1 MLVGR
6 AGQRPLAAEVG
17 RWILSVLIG
26 GVGTLGVV
34 GLSLGMNSQ
43 LEKTVPR
50 AVTSIETVEI
60 PNAPKPVQ
68 NAKKQRSSPVRKAN
82 RAAPSPGPLLAAGLA
97 GLDFGLGG
105 GADLALAEATAALV
119 DDMSVVLE
127 EGQVQNAPR
136 ARTRVAPDFPTRA
149 RAQGVSGYVTL
160 FFVVDV
166 DGSVQDV
173 YVVESFP
180 EGVFDQAAIDAVL
193 QWEFEPGLHEG
204 MPVAVRVRQTLNFSL
219 E

>member
-1 MLVGR
+1 MPSRVDL
-6 AGQRPLAAEVG
+6 GQWFAA
-17 RWILSVLIG
+17 LLIG
-26 GVGTLGVV
+26 VAGTFGVV
-34 GLSLGMNSQ
+34 GLSLGMNAQ
-43 LEKTVPR
+43 VEKSVPR
-50 AVTSIETVEI
+50 AVTSIETVQV
-60 PNAPKPVQ
+60 PTAPKPVQ

-82 RAAPSPGPLLAAGLA
+82 RAAPPPGPLLAAGLA

-105 GADLALAEATAALV
+105 AADLALADATAALV

-136 ARTRVAPDFPTRA
+136 PRTRVAPEFPARA
-149 RAQGVSGYVTL
+149 RAQGVTGSVTL

-173 YVVESFP
+173 YVVESIP
-180 EGVFDQAAIDAVL
+180 EDVFDQAAIDAVR

-204 MPVAVRVRQTLNFSL
+204 MPVAVRVRQTLTFSL